1 MKYLF
6 LFSALLFFFVTNILS
21 ANNSIV
27 FVDMDSVISVSKPGS
42 NILKQLT
49 DLKNKNLKFFDKTE
63 KNLKTK
69 EEKIIKQKNI
79 LSENDF
85 KLKVSELKS
94 EIKQYNED
102 RTNRIKNYNEI
113 KSANTKKLIELINPI
128 IQKYSKNESISMI
141 LQKQNLIIGK
151 SELDITMKIIE
162 LVNKNIK
169 EFKIQ

>member
-6 LFSALLFFFVTNILS
+6 LLSTLLFFFVTNILS